1 MGTLAI
7 TKSYAGGQVLM
18 ESHIDAFRTGLHTL
32 FNTDK
37 LSSINFS
44 GSTVLSAAKFAN
56 NELTSTDDSGITF
69 GSNSDASFWINS
81 SKDFEFKTTSATT
94 EVRFYAGTTYYMEV
108 ANDKLN
114 LPGDI
119 QIGAGGSGKTVFQ
132 ALSSYKKPV
141 LVWESSTSISVPQ
154 NTGTTNNTV
163 IYFPTF
169 VASVTEDIAGGTPKY
184 RKCTITAS
192 ANGYG
197 TSDSGAASGG
207 KRSGLTISGN
217 NWYYVYAAKVRSGT
231 DFSSSTAKFIL
242 VVDDTSPTASNE
254 STLNTRY
261 GTGCWLYLG
270 LIRYGFGATGTSTA
284 IPKFKMSNKGWTYF
298 YEKSSSGYGG
308 LNLAYSTTD
317 ADNSASAFYT
327 ISHGTS
333 GNVIPSTVGHIQLG
347 MFRERVSDWRVRETS
362 SSSSDTIWRG
372 GWQTDDGTL
381 PHGFVIDL
389 PNESGYSV
397 FQTRISSNTGTAR
410 GVCLVGFCDRYL
422 TNRRHGHG
430 V

>member
-1 MGTLAI
+1 MGTLTI
-7 TKSYAGGQVLM
+7 TKSYASGSVLM
-18 ESHIDAFRTGLHTL
+18 ESHIDAFRSGLLTL

-37 LSSINFS
+37 LAAVNFS
-44 GSTVLSAAKFAN
+44 GSMALTSDKFTN
-56 NELTSTDDSGITF
+56 NELTSSDNVGISF
-69 GSNSDASFWINS
+69 GSTSDAEFKLNS
-81 SKDFEFKTTSATT
+81 SKNFQFNTTASTT
-94 EVRFYAGTTYYMEV
+94 EVRFYAGTTYYMEIT
-108 ANDKLN
+108 NDKLN

-119 QIGAGGSGKTVFQ
+119 QIGAGGAGKTVFQ

-154 NTGTTNNTV
+154 NTGTSHNTV

-169 VASVTEDIAGGTPKY
+169 VASVTEDITGGSPKY

-197 TSDSGAASGG
+197 TGDAGAASGG

-217 NWYYVYAAKVRSGT
+217 NWYYVYAAKVRSGS
-231 DFSSSTAKFIL
+231 DYSASSAKFVL
-242 VVDDTSPTASNE
+242 VVDDTSPEIANE

-261 GTGCWLYLG
+261 GSGCWLYLG

-298 YEKSSSGYGG
+298 YEKSTNGYGG

-317 ADNSASAFYT
+317 ADDSASALYT
-327 ISHGTS
+327 IAAGTS
-333 GNVIPSTVGHIQLG
+333 GNVIPAVIGHVSLSLN
-347 MFRERVSDWRVRETS
+347 RERVSDWRIRETS
-362 SSSSDTIWRG
+362 SSGSDTVWRG

-381 PHGFVIDL
+381 PHGHVVEV
-389 PNESGYSV
+389 PNEVGYSV
-397 FQTRISSNTGTAR
+397 WQTRISSNAGTAR
-410 GVCLVGFCDRYL
+410 GVTLVGFSDRFL
-422 TNRRHGHG
+422 LNRRHGHG
-430 V
+430 I